1 MNVFS
6 ISALVRALLHVIE
19 NVTVPEITENILSLK
34 WQTSLIML
42 TPIHI
47 IIAIVNI
54 ISKGCLV
61 ISDK

>member
-1 MNVFS
+1 MNVFC
-6 ISALVRALLHVIE
+6 ISAIVRTLLNVKE
-19 NVTVPEITENILSLK
+19 NVTFPVITENLLSLK

-61 ISDK
+61 INDK